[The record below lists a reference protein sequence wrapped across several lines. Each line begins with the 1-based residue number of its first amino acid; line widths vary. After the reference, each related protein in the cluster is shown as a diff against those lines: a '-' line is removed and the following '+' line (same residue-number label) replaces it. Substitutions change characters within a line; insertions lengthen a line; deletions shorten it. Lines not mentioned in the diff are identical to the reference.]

1 MVAAA
6 IGPSKVTTGISDLS
20 GSGDTCVGSGEQ
32 RFLMLETD
40 FRFVNGLGHSVLS
53 EVRRFQNKIEAQGR
67 PPDQPVLML
76 PANWPDNFGNG
87 SYDVSDDDVAVYVRR
102 QAKRASSYP

>member
-1 MVAAA
+1 MPQETSPRHELLLGV
-6 IGPSKVTTGISDLS
+6 
-20 GSGDTCVGSGEQ
+20 GDTCVGSGEPC
-32 RFLMLETD
+32 FLMLETD

-67 PPDQPVLML
+67 SPDQPVLML
-76 PANWPDNFGNG
+76 PANWPATFGNG
-87 SYDVSDDDVAVYVRR
+87 SYDVSDDDVAVCVRR